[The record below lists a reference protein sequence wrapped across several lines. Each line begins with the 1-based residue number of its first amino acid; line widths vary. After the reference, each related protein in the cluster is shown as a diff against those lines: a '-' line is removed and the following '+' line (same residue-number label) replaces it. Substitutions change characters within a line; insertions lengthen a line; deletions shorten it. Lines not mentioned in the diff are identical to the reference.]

1 MTYSTFFFSLVIGFS
16 LDSILGDPSWM
27 PHPIR
32 LFGKTIGFFE
42 NKLNRGNRL
51 KLNGIA
57 SVLILVGSVYV
68 LVMLI
73 QNLICG
79 NTVILVAFLS
89 VGLYFFIANRSLVH
103 ESWLVMKA
111 LKKGTLDDARYQLS
125 RIVGRETKSLSEQQI
140 RTAVL
145 ETMSENLS
153 DAVVAPL
160 FWYGIGGLP
169 AMSAYKMANTLDS
182 MIGYK
187 DERYLRFGWAAARL
201 DDVLNFIP
209 ARITAIMIA
218 VLCASP
224 RSLSFIVRY
233 GRKHASPNSG
243 YPEAAMAGVLNCRF
257 GGPNVYHGIVVD
269 KPFIGSNIRE
279 LSDSDFYKVALI
291 NYCVSICFI
300 GSMLLIG
307 WLL

>member
-79 NTVILVAFLS
+79 NAVILVAFLS